1 MMGVLVGPE
10 VISVSHRIPT
20 SQKYQGKRSLP
31 AVIVKF
37 ARRDTNLM
45 KCFAGGGI
53 SKERPNLVAVIFG
66 GAVVLRGLEDN
77 LTMNG
82 SLSYDPETNDNQG
95 INFTWQYGKIE
106 RQYNASVISLR
117 KLVDSFTTLKN
128 FTSHELRNATGPIIN
143 IDKSL
148 FHYKETIIVKLTV
161 AKDHRASSVSQIV
174 HLLKGDP
181 PKVFQ
186 R

>member
-1 MMGVLVGPE
+1 
-10 VISVSHRIPT
+10 
-20 SQKYQGKRSLP
+20 
-31 AVIVKF
+31 
-37 ARRDTNLM
+37 M

-53 SKERPNLVAVIFG
+53 SKKRPNLVAVIFG

-82 SLSYDPETNDNQG
+82 SPSYDPETNDNQG
-95 INFTWQYGKIE
+95 INFTWQYRKIE
-106 RQYNASVISLR
+106 RQYNASIISLK
-117 KLVDSFTTLKN
+117 KLVSFTTLKN

-143 IDKSL
+143 LDKSF

-161 AKDHRASSVSQIV
+161 AKDHRASSVFQIV
-174 HLLKGDP
+174 YLLKGDS
-181 PKVFQ
+181 PKIFQ

>member
-1 MMGVLVGPE
+1 
-10 VISVSHRIPT
+10 
-20 SQKYQGKRSLP
+20 
-31 AVIVKF
+31 
-37 ARRDTNLM
+37 M

-82 SLSYDPETNDNQG
+82 SPSYDPETNDNQG

-106 RQYNASVISLR
+106 RQYNASIISLK
-117 KLVDSFTTLKN
+117 KLHSFTSLKN
-128 FTSHELRNATGPIIN
+128 FTSRELRNATGPIIN
-143 IDKSL
+143 IDKSI

-161 AKDHRASSVSQIV
+161 AKDHRASSVVQIA

-181 PKVFQ
+181 PNIFQ